1 MPSGER
7 LGGKTAVIVGAG
19 QTAGETIGNGRATSI
34 LFAREGARLLLVDR
48 DEASVNE
55 TAAMIAAEGG
65 HAEVYLA
72 DITTEEACAA
82 LAGAA
87 VEHLGR
93 VDILHNNVGIGHVRD
108 GAPLD
113 VPVEIWDRIMNV
125 NLRAMWLTCKHV
137 IPVMRE
143 QGGGAVVN
151 ISSIAAVAS
160 APSAFLTAYKVS
172 KAGINALTQHL
183 ALSNASHGVR
193 VNTIMPGL
201 IDTPMGVDSA
211 ARARGMSREELAAA
225 RARTVPSGHQGTG
238 WDIAYAALYLASD
251 EASFVNGVILP
262 VDGGQIAR
270 VG

>member
-1 MPSGER
+1 MSDR
-7 LGGKTAVIVGAG
+7 LAGKTAIIVGAG
-19 QTAGETIGNGRATSI
+19 QTVGETIGNGRATAM

-48 DEASVNE
+48 DEQSVGE
-55 TAAMIAAEGG
+55 TADMIASEGG
-65 HAEVYLA
+65 QAEVHIA
-72 DITTEEACAA
+72 DISTEEACVVVAHT
-82 LAGAA
+82 G
-87 VEHLGR
+87 VERLGR
-93 VDILHNNVGIGHVRD
+93 IDILHNNVGIGHARD
-108 GAPLD
+108 GSPLD

-160 APSAFLTAYKVS
+160 AASAFLTAYKVS

-183 ALSNASHGVR
+183 AVSNARYGVR

-211 ARARGMSREELAAA
+211 AKARGMSREELADA
-225 RARTVPSGHQGTG
+225 RAKTVPSGHQGTG

-251 EASFVNGVILP
+251 EANFVNGVILP

>member
-1 MPSGER
+1 MSER
-7 LGGKTAVIVGAG
+7 LANKTAIIVGAG
-19 QTAGETIGNGRATSI
+19 QTEGETIGNGRATAI
-34 LFAREGARLLLVDR
+34 LFAREGARVLLVDR
-48 DEASVNE
+48 DEVSVGE
-55 TAAMIAAEGG
+55 TAAMIAKEGG
-65 HAEVYLA
+65 QAEVHIA
-72 DITTEEACAA
+72 DISTEEACVAVA
-82 LAGAA
+82 HAG
-87 VEHLGR
+87 VERLGR
-93 VDILHNNVGIGHVRD
+93 IDILHNNVGIGHIKD
-108 GAPLD
+108 GSPLD
-113 VPVEIWDRIMNV
+113 VPAEIWDRIMNI

-183 ALSNASHGVR
+183 AVSNARYGVR

-225 RARTVPSGHQGTG
+225 RAKTVPSGHQGTG
-238 WDIAYAALYLASD
+238 WDIGYAALYLASD
-251 EASFVNGVILP
+251 EANFVNGVILP